1 MLGTLRMSLDDA
13 IDGLLTL
20 ADSLFPQGDTEI
32 SRTPDKNLDSIRSVI
47 GDLLSRHDLPEDVK
61 LSDPRVR
68 SSKSKV

>member
-1 MLGTLRMSLDDA
+1 MLGTLRMSLDDT

-32 SRTPDKNLDSIRSVI
+32 PRTPEENLGTIRSVI
-47 GDLLSRHDLPEDVK
+47 GDLMSRHGLSEDIK
-61 LSDPRVR
+61 LSDRRVY